1 MARTPNIHGGGSMT
15 NFNGL
20 HFEQKTSLEEALISK
35 GYSIKG
41 NDVYIGETKVGVSA
55 PKYKLYEKIL
65 IPRNIDFKNIISK
78 QMLPDE
84 AFYNYY
90 NNTVYIIE
98 KKFQSGSGSVDEKIQ
113 TCDFKKKQ
121 YNKLFCSLNIRVEY
135 IYVLN
140 DWFKRPEYRD
150 ALDYIN
156 SVGCHYFYNEIPFE
170 FLGL

>member
-1 MARTPNIHGGGSMT
+1 MARTPNVYGGGSMT

-20 HFEQKTSLEEALISK
+20 YFEQKTSLDEALVKK
-35 GYSIKG
+35 GYSIKD
-41 NDVYIGETKVGVSA
+41 NDVYIGEEKVGISA

-65 IPRNIDFKNIISK
+65 IPKNIDFKKIISK

-84 AFYNYY
+84 VFYNCY
-90 NNTVYIIE
+90 NKTVYIIE

-121 YNKLFCSLNIRVEY
+121 YNKLFCLLNIRVEY
-135 IYVLN
+135 IYVLS
-140 DWFKRPEYRD
+140 DWFKRPEYKD

-156 SVGCHYFYNEIPFE
+156 SV
-170 FLGL
+170 